1 MIGTIILLAV
11 LGGGGYTLF
20 KDYRNGF
27 VITGPAL
34 YKLSGGRIKLKITKE
49 DRLLLVAERGVENIQ
64 KNVHSLRESL
74 AEIQAN
80 RDMALKTS
88 AEQSKLAEDFDSI
101 LVSIINNPDKQEEAH
116 VAAVAKVEAKKR
128 ADLFVQLAK
137 EQSNILTPLQKEL
150 DSAEMRLD
158 EARTKASTIK
168 VFVTVTVSRKSLYS
182 LNSNIGADGATPKG
196 EIDEA
201 LHEAEKEMI
210 KSAAML
216 EMAHRSNGNRG
227 RLLLG
232 SVEVDNEMNAARQ
245 RMALPPASDS
255 KLQIP
260 DVIDIESSA
269 RESHDE
275 DEEDEIITEREF
287 KYGQN

>member
-1 MIGTIILLAV
+1 MIETIILLAV
-11 LGGGGYTLF
+11 LGGGGFTLF
-20 KDYRNGF
+20 KDYKSGF
-27 VITGPAL
+27 AITGPAL

-49 DRLLLVAERGVENIQ
+49 DRLLLVAERGVENMQ
-64 KNVHSLRESL
+64 KNVHVLRESL

-80 RDMALKTS
+80 RDMALKTR
-88 AEQSKLAEDFDSI
+88 AEQSKLAADFGAI
-101 LVSIINNPDKQEEAH
+101 LNEIINNPDKQDEAH

-128 ADLFVQLAK
+128 ADLFAQLAK
-137 EQSNILTPLQKEL
+137 EQTNILAPLQREL

-182 LNSNIGADGATPKG
+182 LNSNVGADGATPKG

-245 RMALPPASDS
+245 RMALPPVSDS
-255 KLQIP
+255 RPQIQEVL
-260 DVIDIESSA
+260 DVEPSA
-269 RESHDE
+269 EKSR
-275 DEEDEIITEREF
+275 DEEDEITTEE
-287 KYGQN
+287 GV